1 MWSKQ
6 NTVQANEKISRAAS
20 EMILF
25 SMTCDKQL
33 RWAFMIQWAFKILIQ
48 DVTCFLCS

>member
-25 SMTCDKQL
+25 SMTFCLD
-33 RWAFMIQWAFKILIQ
+33 FVSI
-48 DVTCFLCS
+48 